1 MNDSSRVTRRPRWA
15 WPPTARAAAAIAAS
29 TVIAACGS
37 NSSSSSSS
45 DGHPTQA
52 QIQDQLRQ
60 DLLRFASCMRSHG
73 VSNFPDPTSPGADK
87 EFLLG
92 QIPGVNPQAP
102 GFHSAD
108 TACKHLLPG
117 GGSSAHGATAQ
128 VMAQLLHTS
137 RCVRA
142 HGLTGFPTRRLHP
155 RPTRPPTS
163 ISPGS
168 ARTTRRRARPRCL
181 PRDPELDRPE
191 LAGGR
196 AGGDRVPL
204 PAAVMPSPGSCR
216 PPEVARAD
224 PHADAATSR
233 EIGERLA
240 AARESQEQLLEA
252 LHTSPRAST
261 RTSAAG
267 AHRPRRDCRLSGLIA
282 GKAPAEG
289 DQLASSGWS
298 VSTYFAADAAITI
311 AAADLR

>member
-52 QIQDQLRQ
+52 QIQYQLRQ

-108 TACKHLLPG
+108 TACKHPSAPG

-142 HGLTGFPTRRLHP
+142 HGLTGFPD
-155 RPTRPPTS
+155 PTTSPPSNQAAYLDIAGFSANNAPPGAPPVAYLAIPNS
-163 ISPGS
+163 I
-168 ARTTRRRARPRCL
+168 
-181 PRDPELDRPE
+181 DPNS
-191 LAGGR
+191 
-196 AGGDRVPL
+196 
-204 PAAVMPSPGSCR
+204 PAAKR
-216 PPEVARAD
+216 
-224 PHADAATSR
+224 AATACHF
-233 EIGERLA
+233 RL
-240 AARESQEQLLEA
+240 Q
-252 LHTSPRAST
+252 
-261 RTSAAG
+261 
-267 AHRPRRDCRLSGLIA
+267 
-282 GKAPAEG
+282 
-289 DQLASSGWS
+289 
-298 VSTYFAADAAITI
+298 
-311 AAADLR
+311 